1 MKLRSFFIR
10 NRQLNSLLEL
20 FLVASVSSVLVIRF
34 ALALSGYPQLGG
46 RELHI
51 AHMLWGGLLMLV
63 ALVLLL
69 TFLGRRIQVLAA
81 LLGGIGFGTFVD
93 ELGKFIT
100 RDNNYFFQPTV
111 ALIYSIFIVL
121 LFSFRGL
128 GRRLYAS
135 PEEYV
140 ANALELLQEAF
151 LHEMNE
157 QEKAKILLLLRAS
170 NSPDVRLHLLAEA
183 VERMPVVPRPK
194 TGWLT
199 RMTRASRRF
208 VQHLLY
214 SPRFAPLLILF
225 FIGYAL
231 LSTLF
236 LLFGALNVEAL
247 VARHMTLGFVQM
259 ALLTSGTVSDLLL
272 LIGVL
277 LLPRSPLQAY
287 HWFKGAILV
296 SILFTQIFMFYI
308 QQLGALDELA
318 VNLLLLAGL
327 DTITHHTDHALQQN
341 KVEQAREI
349 DGQT

>member
-1 MKLRSFFIR
+1 
-10 NRQLNSLLEL
+10 
-20 FLVASVSSVLVIRF
+20 
-34 ALALSGYPQLGG
+34 
-46 RELHI
+46 
-51 AHMLWGGLLMLV
+51 MLV
-63 ALVLLL
+63 ALILLL
-69 TFLGRRIQVLAA
+69 TFLGRRIQILAA

-121 LFSFRGL
+121 LLSFRGL

-140 ANALELLQEAF
+140 ANALELLQEA
-151 LHEMNE
+151 LVHEMNK
-157 QEKAKILLLLRAS
+157 QEKAKILMLLRAS
-170 NSPDVRLHLLAEA
+170 NSPDVRVHLLAEA

-194 TGWLT
+194 TGRLT
-199 RMTRASRRF
+199 QMARASRSFVQRF
-208 VQHLLY
+208 VC

-236 LLFGALNVEAL
+236 LLFGVVNVVAL
-247 VARHMTLGFVQM
+247 VTRHMTLGFVPM
-259 ALLTSGTVSDLLL
+259 ALLTSETVSDLLL
-272 LIGVL
+272 VIGVL
-277 LLPRSPLQAY
+277 LLRRSPLRAY

-296 SILFTQIFMFYI
+296 SILFTQVFMFYI

-318 VNLLLLAGL
+318 VNLILLAGL
-327 DTITHHTDHALQQN
+327 DTITHHVPQQN
-341 KVEQAREI
+341 KAEQAPAREI
-349 DGQT
+349 GSQT